1 MDISAYFPYNAS
13 MDSITRCFGGPQH
26 SDAIDFHI
34 SKYRLKSV
42 LFLIIYFGISFSI
55 SSYMKTKDLYY
66 PDDKWRISTPEEQG
80 INSEKILAMFRKI
93 RSSTLDFHSILIIR
107 NGFIVTEAYWAPYN
121 KNTPHNIKSASKSI
135 ISALVGIALKEKYLN
150 NLHQKISEFFPEY
163 VQEPRKQDISLYDL
177 LTMKAGFNWMEDS
190 GPSPYD
196 LENWIKIPM
205 RDKPGEKFEYNTMLP
220 HMMSAILTKVSGE
233 STKNFADKY
242 LFTPLGIKS
251 YQWTKSSDGYYH
263 GGSDIFLTPRDMA
276 KIGYL
281 FLNNGRWNQ
290 RQLVAEEWVKESTS
304 LKVKIPDNV
313 NYAKGLDYGYWWWIQ
328 EKGYIAWGAGGQY
341 IIVRPDL
348 DLVIVITAN
357 GFNDINHYHG
367 FMKSFLEENIYSAI
381 KSDSPLPANSSAFQ
395 ELSNTILEIEN
406 PKEIPN
412 RSLPKTAAKISNN
425 NYIFE
430 PNKMGFKSTIFTFAK
445 NAACSWKYCLG
456 DKKITMQVGLK
467 GNYILNKID
476 FSMGVHPDGEE
487 IACKGYWKNDD
498 TFIIEHHIIGDPS
511 KQIFELL
518 FDGKNV
524 TMNIST
530 FGMNATIKGIIEK

>member
-1 MDISAYFPYNAS
+1 MI
-13 MDSITRCFGGPQH
+13 
-26 SDAIDFHI
+26 
-34 SKYRLKSV
+34 KYRLQSIT
-42 LFLIIYFGISFSI
+42 LLIIFLGFSFSI
-55 SSYMKTKDLYY
+55 SSYGKTKDSYY

-80 INSEKILAMFRKI
+80 MDSEKILEMFQKI
-93 RSSTLDFHSILIIR
+93 HSSTLDFHSILIIR
-107 NGFIVTEAYWAPYN
+107 NGTIVTEAYWAPYN
-121 KNTPHNIKSASKSI
+121 KNTTHNVKSASKSI
-135 ISALVGIALKEKYLN
+135 ISALVGIAMEKKYLN
-150 NLHQKISEFFPEY
+150 SLHQKVTEFFPEY
-163 VQEPRKQDISLYDL
+163 VHESSKQSISLYNL
-177 LTMKAGFNWMEDS
+177 LTMTAGLNWMEDS

-242 LFTPLGIKS
+242 LFNPLGIKS

-276 KIGYL
+276 KFGYL
-281 FLNNGRWNQ
+281 FLNKGRWKQ
-290 RQLVAEEWVKESTS
+290 QQIVSEKWVKESTS
-304 LKVKIPDNV
+304 QKVKIPDNI
-313 NYAKGLDYGYWWWIQ
+313 NYAKDLDYGYWWWIQ
-328 EKGYIAWGAGGQY
+328 EKGYMAWGAGGQY

-348 DLVIVITAN
+348 DLVVVITAN
-357 GFNDINHYHG
+357 GFDTINRYG
-367 FMKSFLEENIYSAI
+367 EFMKSFLAKNIYSAI
-381 KSDSPLPANSSAFQ
+381 KSDSPLPANPSAFQ
-395 ELSNTILEIEN
+395 ELNNTILEIEN

-412 RSLPKTAAKISNN
+412 RSMPEIAAKNSNN

-430 PNKMGFKSTIFTFAK
+430 PNKTGFKSTSLTFDK
-445 NAACSWKYCLG
+445 NATCSWRYSLG
-456 DKKITMQVGLK
+456 DKKVDMQVGLK
-467 GNYILNKID
+467 GNYIINKID

-511 KQIFELL
+511 KQIFELR
-518 FDGKNV
+518 FHDKNV

-530 FGMNATIKGIIEK
+530 FGMNTTMKGTIEKK